1 MTNNTRTKAD
11 FSRYLEN
18 PTSIPLT
25 PVATTPE
32 EQRTSSPTRREA
44 LISPPSL
51 RPSNTPAQPKLSITF
66 LYRGCASLG

>member
-1 MTNNTRTKAD
+1 MLWKAPTLSCLGSD

-32 EQRTSSPTRREA
+32 EQRTGSPTRREA

-51 RPSNTPAQPKLSITF
+51 
-66 LYRGCASLG
+66 